1 MLNFAYLTKKIN
13 FAGLQPDAD
22 LVPKYLLASAKTG
35 DMVNFAGLQP
45 GIKGNTIISFDFSRK
60 WLQEGFGYFLR

>member
-45 GIKGNTIISFDFSRK
+45 KLAIWSISPGFSPA
-60 WLQEGFGYFLR
+60 

>member
-22 LVPKYLLASAKTG
+22 LVPKYLLALAENG
-35 DMVNFAGLQP
+35 DRGNFGGLQP
-45 GIKGNTIISFDFSRK
+45 KLAIWSISPGFSPA
-60 WLQEGFGYFLR
+60 